1 MGNKQAAR
9 PAADSSAKLPKIV
22 AIDADGKAT
31 RLKAERLEI
40 DFGDGRKLLLAFP
53 ERAWG
58 DLEIEADADDE
69 AAVPML
75 SLQPGACNLLTLRVD
90 VHHDMA
96 FLEPLDLPQAAHS
109 PVLKLSVQKA
119 VEGDDKANAPKKNH
133 IRRWAQAALQQDAQ
147 VTVRLVGEDE
157 GRSLNHDYR
166 GKDYATNVLTFAY
179 AEGED
184 LPGVPFRPR
193 TARLPAT
200 SCCACRWWCA
210 RRRPRARP
218 LRRTSPT
225 SSCMACCT
233 CKVSITRT
241 RSRPPKWKRWK
252 PRSCVPSATPTP
264 MPERPRGAAPAG
276 AGA

>member
-90 VHHDMA
+90 VHHDLA

-184 LPGVPFRPR
+184 VPGIPQ
-193 TARLPAT
+193 ANDG
-200 SCCACRWWCA
+200 
-210 RRRPRARP
+210 P
-218 LRRTSPT
+218 L
-225 SSCMACCT
+225 AGDL
-233 CKVSITRT
+233 VL
-241 RSRPPKWKRWK
+241 
-252 PRSCVPSATPTP
+252 CVPVVVR
-264 MPERPRGAAPAG
+264 EAAAQGKTLEAHFAHLVVHGMLHLQGLDHENEVEAAEMEALETSILRALGYADPYA
-276 AGA
+276 